1 MRTPTPEEY
10 THERLGTAFDT
21 ALSSYD
27 TRRRVETLVDE
38 FLTDEML
45 QGKSA
50 LDVGC
55 GLGFF
60 SERLQQ
66 RGARV
71 TACDLGPTLV
81 ERTRARVGCTA
92 VVADVMQLSEQFGRE
107 SFDLVLSS
115 ECIEHTPDPRTAL
128 REMAAV
134 VRRGGYLAVSTPNLL
149 WSPVVRAASAL
160 KLRPFDGNENF
171 SSWDSMR
178 SALRDGGLEIVREQ
192 GLHLFPFQ
200 LPLHGV
206 STWCDRHLQGLR
218 GGMINLCVLGR
229 KK

>member
-1 MRTPTPEEY
+1 MRIPTKEEY
-10 THERLGTAFDT
+10 THERLGTGFDT

-27 TRRRVETLVDE
+27 TRRRVETLIDD
-38 FLTDEML
+38 FLTEEMVRD
-45 QGKSA
+45 KSA

-60 SERLQQ
+60 SERLQE

-71 TACDLGPTLV
+71 TACDLGPNLV
-81 ERTRARVGCTA
+81 ERTRVRVGCVA
-92 VVADVMQLSEQFGRE
+92 VVADVMRLTKHFGPA

-128 REMAAV
+128 EQMAGV
-134 VRRGGYLAVSTPNLL
+134 VKPGGYLCVSTPNIV
-149 WSPVVRAASAL
+149 WGPVVHAASSL
-160 KLRPFDGNENF
+160 KLRPFDGHENF
-171 SSWDSMR
+171 SSWSSIR
-178 SALRDGGLEIVREQ
+178 SALRSAGIEIIREQ

-200 LPLHGV
+200 VPLHGL

-218 GGMINLCVLGR
+218 SGMINLCVLGR
-229 KK
+229 KN